1 MSAQLLSHVPFFVTS
16 WTVACKAPL
25 SMAFSRQEY
34 WSGFPFPPPGDLPNP
49 GIEPTSPASPALQV
63 DSLPRSHLGSPSWLY
78 HNTKQSVCFVWLF
91 FGLFLEVRYLCQECR
106 RVKDEE
112 TSLSLWSK
120 YPSWL
125 RLLDSLKLY
134 WRGSFLIFPGIY
146 LPPLACPCLPRQP
159 ADLFLP
165 THQALLVMTSL

>member
-1 MSAQLLSHVPFFVTS
+1 MDCSLQGSSVHGIFQARILEWVSISSSRGSSQPRDWSHVSCISCTARGFFT
-16 WTVACKAPL
+16 K
-25 SMAFSRQEY
+25 E
-34 WSGFPFPPPGDLPNP
+34 PPGRPQLALPQYK
-49 GIEPTSPASPALQV
+49 AKCV
-63 DSLPRSHLGSPSWLY
+63 CVC
-78 HNTKQSVCFVWLF
+78 VCFLWLF
-91 FGLFLEVRYLCQECR
+91 VGLFLEVRYLCQECR
-106 RVKDEE
+106 RVQDEE

-146 LPPLACPCLPRQP
+146 LPPLACPCFPRQP
-159 ADLFLP
+159 ADLSLP